1 MVHSLYVRGCHYM
14 ISNNSG
20 THYNARHPIK
30 RITATKMYMHRLR
43 HYRDLEVVADE
54 ASAVVDKKTLLEL

>member
-1 MVHSLYVRGCHYM
+1 M

-30 RITATKMYMHRLR
+30 RITATKIYMHRLR